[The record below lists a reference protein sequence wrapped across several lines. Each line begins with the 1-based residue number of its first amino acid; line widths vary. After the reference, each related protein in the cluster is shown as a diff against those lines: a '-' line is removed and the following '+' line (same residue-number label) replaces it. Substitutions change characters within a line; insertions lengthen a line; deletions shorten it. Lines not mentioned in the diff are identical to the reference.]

1 MIKNNAEVNE
11 LVVGVEEMR
20 NEIKKLKNE
29 LKMTK
34 D

>member
-29 LKMTK
+29 LKMTR